1 MSYRMT
7 HTTKHTPGPWQV
19 NDSTENDDDTTLTIF
34 APADE
39 VEIATMSAYENGCEC
54 FSEIREN
61 AHLIAA
67 APAMYL
73 ALQNI
78 VEGLTDE
85 ITRIIEGNEPDTA
98 WLDYLA
104 NKAGQALSQAEG
116 RHHE

>member
-1 MSYRMT
+1 MST
-7 HTTKHTPGPWQV
+7 NKPVGGAQFTPGPWVGYTNTDEGRHIISEAYAQDVIVCEQV
-19 NDSTENDDDTTLTIF
+19 HTD
-34 APADE
+34 AD
-39 VEIATMSAYENGCEC
+39 IS
-54 FSEIREN
+54 I
-61 AHLIAA
+61 IAA
-67 APAMYL
+67 APVMYE

-116 RHHE
+116 QHHE

>member
-1 MSYRMT
+1 MNT
-7 HTTKHTPGPWQV
+7 PKHTPGPWTLERDRAKSLSLYSGSV
-19 NDSTENDDDTTLTIF
+19 FIGEVYHEVDEPSTQEQ
-34 APADE
+34 A
-39 VEIATMSAYENGCEC
+39 
-54 FSEIREN
+54 N

-73 ALQNI
+73 ELQNI

-104 NKAGQALSQAEG
+104 NKAGQATAQAEG
-116 RHHE
+116 RG

>member
-1 MSYRMT
+1 MSTQGRAQF
-7 HTTKHTPGPWQV
+7 TPGPWEVTGPNTCEIITSNTGTYKPIMTVAKV
-19 NDSTENDDDTTLTIF
+19 NGYWDG
-34 APADE
+34 E
-39 VEIATMSAYENGCEC
+39 VLANM
-54 FSEIREN
+54 
-61 AHLIAA
+61 HLIAA

-116 RHHE
+116 QHHE

>member
-1 MSYRMT
+1 MSTNKPARGAQF
-7 HTTKHTPGPWQV
+7 TPGPLV
-19 NDSTENDDDTTLTIF
+19 
-34 APADE
+34 
-39 VEIATMSAYENGCEC
+39 VECKKFIATPKAVVIAELNDGLQGEYPESGH
-54 FSEIREN
+54 IN
-61 AHLIAA
+61 ANATLIAA

-104 NKAGQALSQAEG
+104 NKAGQATAQAEG